1 MPKPSKLQTPAMP
14 RPTAAELNLLR
25 VLWRI
30 GTADAKQVHEALLP
44 EQPEASYATVLRQLQ
59 LMHGKGLLSRDE
71 SQRPQRYAPAH
82 AQDKL
87 QTHLLKD
94 LIAKA
99 FAGSG
104 KALVLAA
111 LKGHVSAQERA
122 EIQQLLLGGKN
133 QGGKN
138 QGGEV

>member
-1 MPKPSKLQTPAMP
+1 MPKPLTPLP

-30 GTADAKQVHEALLP
+30 GAAADAKQVHEALLP
-44 EQPEASYATVLRQLQ
+44 ERPEASYATVLRQLQ

-71 SQRPQRYAPAH
+71 SQRPQRYAPAQ

-111 LKGHVSAQERA
+111 LKGHVSAKERA
-122 EIQQLLLGGKN
+122 EIQQLLGGK
-133 QGGKN
+133 
-138 QGGEV
+138 QGGEA